1 MLAGAQSKPPTQ
13 RMSHSVLY
21 AQNDRSLLMQN
32 SSCGSSDNGST
43 NSKGSKLGAL
53 FSSINKK
60 IKDRVASVGRLST
73 QKESTRQKPTS
84 NVLNNSVLSQGSQ
97 RSGIPPPLHSY
108 CKKPEPYDSDDVD
121 IDFSSDGG
129 ESGRQ
134 RTRIGEIK
142 TKY

>member
-1 MLAGAQSKPPTQ
+1 
-13 RMSHSVLY
+13 MSHSVLY

-73 QKESTRQKPTS
+73 QKESTRHKP
-84 NVLNNSVLSQGSQ
+84 NVLNHSVQS
-97 RSGIPPPLHSY
+97 
-108 CKKPEPYDSDDVD
+108 
-121 IDFSSDGG
+121 
-129 ESGRQ
+129 
-134 RTRIGEIK
+134 
-142 TKY
+142 